1 MMSYEIVVIGTG
13 PAGHHA
19 AIQAAKLG
27 RSVAIIERLRCVGGV
42 CINTGTIP
50 SKTLREAV
58 LYLSGFQQRGL
69 YGHAYRVKQTITI
82 QDLMFRCHHVIS
94 KENDVYRSQ
103 FTRNGVDLLEGHAS
117 FVDPHTIKIEG
128 DGPAALIHAERVV
141 IATGTVPAT
150 SHDVRVD
157 GSAIIDADGIF
168 DLKSVPATMIVV
180 GAGVIGMEY
189 ACMFA
194 TLGSLVTVVESRK
207 RLLEFVDGEIIEAL
221 MYHMRENRVTFRS
234 GESVERVERDPA
246 GGVTA
251 YLKSRKTLRADVL
264 LYAVGRQG
272 NTAGLKLEAAGLEA
286 DDRGRLHVDD
296 CFRTPVPHI
305 HAAGDVVGFPSL
317 ASVSMEQGRVA
328 SASAFGLQTVIA
340 PGLFPYG
347 LYTIPEI
354 SFVGRTEEDLTAAGV
369 PYEAGMAHYRE
380 IARGQIIGDTTG
392 RLKLLFHQET
402 GQVLGV
408 HIIGEGASELVHIGQ
423 AVMALGG
430 TVRYFVDHV
439 FNYPTLAECYKVA
452 ALAGLNKLGA
462 DRAARIA
469 PALGPPDTSFLLGR
483 AT

>member
-1 MMSYEIVVIGTG
+1 M
-13 PAGHHA
+13 
-19 AIQAAKLG
+19 
-27 RSVAIIERLRCVGGV
+27 
-42 CINTGTIP
+42 
-50 SKTLREAV
+50 
-58 LYLSGFQQRGL
+58 
-69 YGHAYRVKQTITI
+69 KQTIII
-82 QDLMFRCHHVIS
+82 QDLMYRCHHVIE

-103 FTRNGVDLLEGHAS
+103 FARNGVDVLEGHAS
-117 FVDPHTIKIEG
+117 FVDPHTITIEG
-128 DGPAALIHAERVV
+128 DGPAIVLQAERVV
-141 IATGTVPAT
+141 IATGTVPAA
-150 SHDVRVD
+150 SPDVPVD

-168 DLKSVPATMIVV
+168 DLKRVPSTMIVV

-207 RLLEFVDGEIIEAL
+207 RLLEFVDAEIIEAL

-251 YLKSRKTLRADVL
+251 HLKSRKTLRADVL

-272 NTAGLKLEAAGLEA
+272 NTAGLRLDAAGLEA
-286 DDRGRLHVDD
+286 DDRGRLRVDD
-296 CFRTPVPHI
+296 CFRTAVPHI
-305 HAAGDVVGFPSL
+305 YAAGDVIGFPSL
-317 ASVSMEQGRVA
+317 ASVSMEQGRSA
-328 SASAFGLQTVIA
+328 SASAFGLPTVIA
-340 PGLFPYG
+340 PALFPYG

-354 SFVGRTEEDLTAAGV
+354 SFVGRTEDELTAAGI
-369 PYEAGMAHYRE
+369 PYETGMAHYRE

-423 AVMALGG
+423 AVMALRG
-430 TVRYFVDHV
+430 TVCYFVDHV

-452 ALAGLNKLGA
+452 ALAGLNKPGA
-462 DRAARIA
+462 DRSVRFA
-469 PALGPPDTSFLLGR
+469 PALAPDDAALLPQLG
-483 AT
+483 